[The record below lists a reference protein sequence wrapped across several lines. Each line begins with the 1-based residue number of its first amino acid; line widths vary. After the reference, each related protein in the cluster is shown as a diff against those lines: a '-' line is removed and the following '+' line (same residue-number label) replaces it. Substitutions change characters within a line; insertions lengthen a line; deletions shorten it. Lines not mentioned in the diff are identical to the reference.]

1 MNVQANMFKPVT
13 AIIVGAGQRSLIY
26 ASYAELYPDQL
37 RIVGIVE
44 PDSERRQ
51 LAAARFTISAENTFA
66 SVEELLSYDQLA
78 DAVINGTMDELHVKT
93 TLPLL
98 KHGYHVL
105 LEKPIGVTEE
115 ETLAL
120 EAAALKHNRTVMICH
135 VLRYAP
141 FYKMVKQL
149 VSDGEIG
156 EILTIHTSEHVS
168 YHHMAVSFIRGK
180 WSSEAQCGS
189 SMLMAKC
196 CHDLDLVSWLM
207 GEARPNQVSSFG
219 SLMQFRPEKAPA
231 GAGSRCLTDCT
242 IEESCMYSAR
252 KHYLNMDRWGFYVWN
267 NYHLGIRMSEEDKLE
282 SLRTDN
288 PYGRCVW
295 HCDNDVVDHQ
305 SVIIEFNNQAT
316 ASHNMVGTASRS
328 CRILHIIGTLGEIQG
343 VLEDGYFYL
352 RQPDPVKGR
361 EYKEQKM
368 VVDVAND
375 SHGGGDLLLVEDFVR
390 VLRGEQPSISSTTL
404 GQSVDGH
411 RIGFAAERSRRTNQ
425 QVLLDLK

>member
-1 MNVQANMFKPVT
+1 MSSNASKPVSV
-13 AIIVGAGQRSLIY
+13 IIVGAGQRSLVY
-26 ASYAELYPDQL
+26 ASYAERYPDQL
-37 RIVGIVE
+37 QIEGVAE
-44 PDSERRQ
+44 PDPERRQ
-51 LAAARFTISAENTFA
+51 LAAERFGISAHNTFT
-66 SVEELLSYDQLA
+66 SVEELLGHAQLA
-78 DAVINGTMDELHVKT
+78 DAVINGTMDELHVST

-98 KHGYHVL
+98 EHGYHVL

-115 ETLAL
+115 ETLEL
-120 EAAALKHNRTVMICH
+120 EVAALKYNRIVMICH

-141 FYKMVKQL
+141 FYKKVKQL

-156 EILTIHTSEHVS
+156 EILTMHTSEHVS
-168 YHHMAVSFIRGK
+168 YHHMAVSFVRGK

-207 GEARPNQVSSFG
+207 GEARPHKVSSFG
-219 SLMQFRPEKAPA
+219 SRMQFRPEKAPV
-231 GAGSRCLTDCT
+231 GAGSRCLTDCS

-252 KHYLNMDRWGFYVWN
+252 KHYLNMERWGFYVWN
-267 NYHLGIRMSEEDKLE
+267 NYHLGMRMSEEDKLE

-305 SVIIEFNNQAT
+305 SVIIEFDNLAT

-328 CRILHIIGTLGEIQG
+328 CRILHIIGTHGEIQG

-361 EYKEQKM
+361 EYKELKIA
-368 VVDVAND
+368 VDVADD

-390 VLRGEQPSISSTTL
+390 ALRGEQPSISSTTL
-404 GQSVDGH
+404 EQSVDGH
-411 RIGFAAERSRRTNQ
+411 RIGFAAERSRRLNQ
-425 QVLLDLK
+425 LVTLELK